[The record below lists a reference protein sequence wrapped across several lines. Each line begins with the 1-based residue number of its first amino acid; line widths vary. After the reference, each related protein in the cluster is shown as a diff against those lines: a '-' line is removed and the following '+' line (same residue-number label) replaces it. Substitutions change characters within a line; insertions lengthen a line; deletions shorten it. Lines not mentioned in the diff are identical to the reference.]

1 MSVRRLTGVI
11 SKSSAKIRHKQRA
24 LSGEYIKRKK
34 SERKCRKYLYMSK
47 KSSTFIANKKIDYA
61 SLYLQF

>member
-24 LSGEYIKRKK
+24 LSGESIKTKK

-47 KSSTFIANKKIDYA
+47 KSRTFIAEPKVRIKNE
-61 SLYLQF
+61 F